1 MAHKFIARRFATI
14 EARWSSQTY
23 HARIL
28 SDHQP
33 DSKGVRATST
43 SGHEYAAR
51 ACAAKYFAAP
61 AAEIELKQTGGD
73 GSFTGKRTYDV
84 WHAVE
89 LKKEVQTHE

>member
-1 MAHKFIARRFATI
+1 MGSKSIARRFATI

-28 SDHQP
+28 SDHRP
-33 DSKGVRATST
+33 GSRGVRATST
-43 SGHEYAAR
+43 SGHEFAAR

-61 AAEIELKQTGGD
+61 ASEIELKQTGGD
-73 GSFTGKRTYDV
+73 RGFTGTRSYDA

-89 LKKEVQTHE
+89 LQKEVKIHG